1 MTSDWIFR
9 VLDRD
14 LRCLAEQI
22 EAYENE
28 EDIWK
33 VAPGIGNSPGTL
45 AVHIA
50 GNIQHYIGK
59 HLGGSDY
66 VRDREAEFSRR
77 DVPRSVILEELG
89 DARSALQ
96 AGLTELDDGTL
107 RGEYPE
113 KVGAY
118 LSVGQFMVHL
128 AAHLGYHLGQVDYHR
143 RMIAGQDALPG
154 MISPAKLA

>member
-1 MTSDWIFR
+1 MTSDWILR

-14 LRCLAEQI
+14 LKCLIAQI

-28 EDIWK
+28 DDIWK
-33 VAPGIGNSPGTL
+33 LVPGVGNSPGTL

-59 HLGGSDY
+59 HLGGMDY
-66 VRDREAEFSRR
+66 VRDRDAEFSRR

-89 DARSALQ
+89 AARSALQ
-96 AGLTELDDGTL
+96 TGLAELDDGTL

-128 AAHLGYHLGQVDYHR
+128 VAHLSYHLGQVDYHR
-143 RMIAGQDALPG
+143 RIVASQAALPG

>member
-1 MTSDWIFR
+1 MTSDWILR

-14 LRCLAEQI
+14 LKCLAEQI

-33 VAPGIGNSPGTL
+33 LVPGVSNSPGTL
-45 AVHIA
+45 AVHVA

-59 HLGGSDY
+59 HLGGTDY
-66 VRDREAEFSRR
+66 VRDRDAEFSRR

-89 DARSALQ
+89 AARSALQ
-96 AGLTELDDGTL
+96 SGLTELDDRAL

-118 LSVGQFMVHL
+118 LSVGRFMVHL
-128 AAHLGYHLGQVDYHR
+128 VAHLGYHLGQVDYHR
-143 RMIAGQDALPG
+143 RILSGDDAVPG
-154 MISPAKLA
+154 MVSPAKLA

>member
-1 MTSDWIFR
+1 MTSDWLSR

-14 LRCLAEQI
+14 LKCLAKQI
-22 EAYENE
+22 EAYETD
-28 EDIWK
+28 EDVWK
-33 VAPGIGNSPGTL
+33 LVPGVGNSPGTL

-66 VRDREAEFSRR
+66 VRDRDAEFSRR
-77 DVPRSVILEELG
+77 EVPRSVILEEL
-89 DARSALQ
+89 DAARSALQ

-107 RGEYPE
+107 REEYPE
-113 KVGAY
+113 KVGAH

-128 AAHLGYHLGQVDYHR
+128 VAHLGYHLGQVDYHR
-143 RMIAGQDALPG
+143 RIIAGQEALPG

>member
-1 MTSDWIFR
+1 
-9 VLDRD
+9 
-14 LRCLAEQI
+14 
-22 EAYENE
+22 
-28 EDIWK
+28 
-33 VAPGIGNSPGTL
+33 
-45 AVHIA
+45 
-50 GNIQHYIGK
+50 
-59 HLGGSDY
+59 
-66 VRDREAEFSRR
+66 
-77 DVPRSVILEELG
+77 VILEELG